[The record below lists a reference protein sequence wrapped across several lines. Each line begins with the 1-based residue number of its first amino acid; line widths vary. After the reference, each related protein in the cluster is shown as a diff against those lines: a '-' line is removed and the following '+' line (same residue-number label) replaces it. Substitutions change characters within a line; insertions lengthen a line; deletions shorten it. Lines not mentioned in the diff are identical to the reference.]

1 MRQRKTEALFK
12 FLVGVVK
19 FRIERII
26 DEIRVRENILEI
38 DGDGH
43 SGCV

>member
-26 DEIRVRENILEI
+26 RVRENILEI